1 LNTSKSSLF
10 VGGLTISKK
19 SNFPSPFG
27 EKPSGT
33 NTSTLTI
40 ANVQLSEH
48 NQPIR
53 VITTSGECVD
63 TSVSMLKERKEAK
76 GDEAKMKAMEE
87 KYKSQEE
94 KCKKVFE
101 KKSDEEM
108 KKLEDEAKKCEGYA
122 EMEKIMKGGM

>member
-1 LNTSKSSLF
+1 MKKLIFCASAALVMLASCGKSE
-10 VGGLTISKK
+10 VC
-19 SNFPSPFG
+19 
-27 EKPSGT
+27 
-33 NTSTLTI
+33 
-40 ANVQLSEH
+40 
-48 NQPIR
+48 
-53 VITTSGECVD
+53 ECVD

-76 GDEAKMKAMEE
+76 GDEAKMKAMED